1 MARPTKKAKEAAPAR
16 SYLVPVEAYGAP
28 LKTKDR
34 PSWIQFISSRLAT
47 GLLIYLCAV
56 SAFFIGIWAWTLPSI
71 ADLQIT
77 KTQGIDVDKVFER
90 FYAARRSHFND
101 IRDMYLL
108 VMGNDPGACAEPPVR
123 PRIWAG
129 AGEWAGRRNQ
139 REHLTP
145 PSGCCYKLS
154 GLCNSSSIR

>member
-1 MARPTKKAKEAAPAR
+1 MARPTKKAKEAVPAKP
-16 SYLVPVEAYGAP
+16 YLVPVEAYGAP
-28 LKTKDR
+28 PKTKDR

-56 SAFFIGIWAWTLPSI
+56 SALFIGIWAWTLPSI

-77 KTQGIDVDKVFER
+77 ETQGIDVDKVFER

-108 VMGNDPGACAEPPVR
+108 VMGTTLAPALSLLFGHAF
-123 PRIWAG
+123 
-129 AGEWAGRRNQ
+129 GRAQ
-139 REHLTP
+139 E
-145 PSGCCYKLS
+145 SGRDDET
-154 GLCNSSSIR
+154 NENT